1 MTEAVLLD
9 IDPLLLAR
17 IQRVAAAH
25 RWGQQEAMVHLIEH
39 GLFACESEL
48 AARFTDSDAR
58 ALQEAIRALEQVQND
73 PGFALIGR
81 VEPDT
86 PGGSAGSIDGAGIPG
101 NEPNRKPGD
110 QAAG

>member
-1 MTEAVLLD
+1 MTDAILLD

-17 IQRVAAAH
+17 IQRVAEAR
-25 RWGQQEAMVHLIEH
+25 RWGQHEAMIHLLEH

-58 ALQEAIRALEQVQND
+58 ALQEAIHALEQVEND
-73 PGFALIGR
+73 PGFARIGR
-81 VEPDT
+81 E
-86 PGGSAGSIDGAGIPG
+86 S
-101 NEPNRKPGD
+101 GD